1 MPMSRV
7 ENNRVQLQVLWGNR
21 PFEPFA
27 INLENGDRA
36 VVEHPENLAFDPTE
50 NGRDGF
56 VLLSAKSRYFS
67 SFAAVTSL
75 AILDDAEVAA

>member
-1 MPMSRV
+1 MSRV
-7 ENNRVQLQVLWGNR
+7 ETNRTQLQVLWGKR

-27 INLENGDRA
+27 IDLENGDRA
-36 VVEHPENLAFDPTE
+36 VVEHPENLAFDPNE

-56 VLLSAKSRYFS
+56 VLLSAKIRYFS
-67 SFAAVTSL
+67 SFSAVTSL